1 MMGRAIDME
10 NDIALI
16 KMQVEKLQNQLRGMV
31 SRIDSI
37 DNKKEKNGKKKSN
50 DEGNAKSSKQSSSKS
65 V

>member
-1 MMGRAIDME
+1 MMGRALDME

>member
-1 MMGRAIDME
+1 MGRAIDME